1 MGKPL
6 DIGFNIFAVSSPMST
21 RTSATISTPSPTSTT
36 DSDQNKSNSHLSI
49 GVTVGIGVGVG
60 VGGAILLTAAGLF
73 LWRRRQL
80 TRGPN
85 PGGKIECYTL
95 PDECQYK
102 DPKVFESNVF
112 PVELGPG
119 RRHNV
124 PQELEVR

>member
-6 DIGFNIFAVSSPMST
+6 DIGFNIFVVSSPTST
-21 RTSATISTPSPTSTT
+21 TTSGIISTPSPTSTT
-36 DSDQNKSNSHLSI
+36 NSHQNKTNSRI
-49 GVTVGIGVGVG
+49 NMGVTVGLGVGVG
-60 VGGAILLTAAGLF
+60 VGGAILLTAVGLF

-80 TRGPN
+80 TRSPN
-85 PGGKIECYTL
+85 PGEKIECYTL
-95 PDECQYK
+95 PDDQYK